1 MFCACSDNNQRRGR
15 ELIAEAGL
23 RRANQ
28 AKRTK
33 QLSELEHHNRAV
45 YGTVAEREAAD
56 RARRERLLQDPKTVC
71 VVAGNDRAKGVS
83 SCISAEHSLTNCVLH
98 WQEQAVIKAQ
108 ALCRGR
114 LARKRT
120 AAVRKQRFEEEL
132 KTIKYQALYR
142 EQMAPAKTGQLPAR
156 SSGGVPGGK
165 RTAASACASPAGYV
179 PASPS
184 ISLATPSRLPAAPER
199 AARPL
204 LGHEDGQPPLEL
216 SSRATSS
223 RLRHDEVSEADNR
236 NSDDFELHQASDG
249 ADSQDISRFVDD
261 GDAEEEEEA
270 EEEAQDEEE
279 YDAGEES
286 QPGGDESSETDRGS
300 MIRRATSNQTP
311 SRSMESGRRPGD
323 GTKTAAQRLG
333 SMLAQLFTG
342 TVQQVHGD
350 HGQRSVQRDQTDG
363 GRRSVQRDHTDD
375 GRRSSFIQRDHGHV
389 GLRSFQRDHTDSGR
403 RSSSDAGLG
412 LQRSVSSLPSFSTAP
427 RPAGA
432 WM

>member
-1 MFCACSDNNQRRGR
+1 MFCAYSDNNERRGR

-83 SCISAEHSLTNCVLH
+83 SCISAEHSLTNFVLH

-156 SSGGVPGGK
+156 
-165 RTAASACASPAGYV
+165 
-179 PASPS
+179 
-184 ISLATPSRLPAAPER
+184 
-199 AARPL
+199 
-204 LGHEDGQPPLEL
+204 GHEDGQPPLEL

-223 RLRHDEVSEADNR
+223 RHNEVSEADNR
-236 NSDDFELHQASDG
+236 NSDDELHQASDG
-249 ADSQDISRFVDD
+249 ADSQDISRFVDG

-286 QPGGDESSETDRGS
+286 QPGGDKSSETDRGS
-300 MIRRATSNQTP
+300 MIRRATKNHTP

-342 TVQQVHGD
+342 TVQRD
-350 HGQRSVQRDQTDG
+350 HADQGQRSVQRDDTNG
-363 GRRSVQRDHTDD
+363 
-375 GRRSSFIQRDHGHV
+375 GRRSSFQVFQRDHGDQGQRSVQRDHGHV
-389 GLRSFQRDHTDSGR
+389 GLRTVKRDHTDGGR

-412 LQRSVSSLPSFSTAP
+412 LQRSLSSLTSFPTAP

-432 WM
+432 LM